1 MRESVV
7 LRIKGEA
14 FQGVVTGELL
24 GLLRFTGI
32 VMVKLFGGQL

>member
-1 MRESVV
+1 
-7 LRIKGEA
+7 
-14 FQGVVTGELL
+14 VVTGELL